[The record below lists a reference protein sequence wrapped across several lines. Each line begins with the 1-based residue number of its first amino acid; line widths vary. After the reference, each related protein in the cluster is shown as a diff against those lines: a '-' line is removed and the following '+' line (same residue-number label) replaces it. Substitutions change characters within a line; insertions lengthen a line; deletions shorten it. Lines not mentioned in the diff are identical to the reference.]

1 MFLRNLFK
9 FNLRNFNFINIYKRR
24 MVDAVKE
31 IKALTTKV
39 YRNFNCI

>member
-1 MFLRNLFK
+1 MLIRHLLK
-9 FNLRNFNFINIYKRR
+9 FNLRNFNLINIYKKR

-39 YRNFNCI
+39 K

>member
-1 MFLRNLFK
+1 MFIRQLLK
-9 FNLRNFNFINIYKRR
+9 FNLRNFKLINIYKKR

-39 YRNFNCI
+39 NIMI